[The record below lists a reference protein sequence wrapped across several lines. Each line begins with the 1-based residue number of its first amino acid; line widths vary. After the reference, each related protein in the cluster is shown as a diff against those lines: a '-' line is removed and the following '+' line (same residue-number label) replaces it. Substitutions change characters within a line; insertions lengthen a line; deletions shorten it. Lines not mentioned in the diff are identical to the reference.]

1 MKATGIV
8 RRMDDL
14 GRVVV
19 PSEIR
24 RNMMISE
31 GDMLE
36 IFVDQ
41 DGIMFKKYY
50 PKEAY
55 GSGIGDIIKMMME
68 EYDPSYKNVIKFL
81 EMAVDALEEKAE

>member
-36 IFVDQ
+36 IFVDR

-55 GSGIGDIIKMMME
+55 GSGIGDIIKMMKE
-68 EYDPSYKNVIKFL
+68 DYDPSYKNVIKFL